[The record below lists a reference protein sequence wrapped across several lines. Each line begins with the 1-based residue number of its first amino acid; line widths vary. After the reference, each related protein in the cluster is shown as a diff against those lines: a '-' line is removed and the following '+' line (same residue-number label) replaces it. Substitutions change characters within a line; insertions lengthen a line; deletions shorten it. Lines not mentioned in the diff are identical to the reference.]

1 MTFEQITLPKINP
14 LNELLKYLEGQ
25 TYIILLDR
33 TACEKLFED
42 FPPSNTKDMNEY
54 YFSKTFEISNHDN
67 VISTIEIT
75 IKPISS
81 TMFFID
87 FCTFKKN
94 NNIESVWSPCENEIL
109 YFK

>member
-1 MTFEQITLPKINP
+1 MTFEQITLPKFNP
-14 LNELLKYLEGQ
+14 LNELLKYLKNQ

-33 TACEKLFED
+33 TACEKLFEN
-42 FPPSNTKDMNEY
+42 FPPTNTKEMNEY
-54 YFSKTFEISNHDN
+54 YFSRTFEISKLND
-67 VISTIEIT
+67 VISTVEIT

-87 FCTFKKN
+87 FSTFKKN
-94 NNIESVWSPCENEIL
+94 NNIEFVWSPCKNKIL